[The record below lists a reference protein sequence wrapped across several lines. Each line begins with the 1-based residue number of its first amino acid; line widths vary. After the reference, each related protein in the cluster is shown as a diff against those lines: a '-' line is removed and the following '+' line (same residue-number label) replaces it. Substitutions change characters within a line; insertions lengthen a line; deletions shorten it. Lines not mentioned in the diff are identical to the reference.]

1 MKRIGAALAACL
13 LLQGCGTIAWV
24 PAGPIAGAERQIL
37 LNALAIMLCIVVPTA
52 IAAVATAWWFRASN
66 PRAVYQPNF
75 SYSGR
80 IELVTW
86 SIPTLVIL
94 FLGGI
99 TWIGSHELDPAK
111 PLESSEKAL
120 TIQVVSLDWKWLFI
134 YPEQGIA
141 TLNEVVAPA
150 GVPLNFQIT
159 SANVLNVFFVPELGS
174 EIYAMNGMTTQLN
187 LLADKPGRY
196 FGLSAMFSGDGFPNM
211 FFNVDAKPQAEFD
224 QWVNS
229 TRGSS
234 PPLDD
239 AAYRGLLK
247 QTLKEDPRTYGAVR
261 PNLFQAIVSQEL
273 PPGNGPETGESTN
286 ISPKRKNQ

>member
-1 MKRIGAALAACL
+1 MKRVVAAFAACL
-13 LLQGCGTIAWV
+13 LLQGCGTIAWI

-52 IAAVATAWWFRASN
+52 IAALATAWWFRASN
-66 PRAVYQPNF
+66 TQAVYRPNF

-99 TWIGSHELDPAK
+99 TWIGSHDLDPAK
-111 PLESSEKAL
+111 PIESSAKPV
-120 TIQVVSLDWKWLFI
+120 TIQVVALDWKWLFI

-141 TLNEVVAPA
+141 TLNQVVAPV
-150 GVPLNFQIT
+150 GVPLKFQIT
-159 SANVLNVFFVPELGS
+159 SATVLNVFFVPELGS

-187 LLADKPGRY
+187 LLADKPGQY

-211 FFNVDAKPQAEFD
+211 FFNVDARSPAAFED
-224 QWVNS
+224 WVSS
-229 TRGSS
+229 TRSSS
-234 PPLDD
+234 PPLDE

-247 QTLKEDPRTYGAVR
+247 QTLREDPRTYGAIR

-273 PPGNGPETGESTN
+273 PPGDGPDTGEST
-286 ISPKRKNQ
+286 SVFPKRKNQ